1 MHVRDAADLRALLSS
16 IDGRGYG
23 AWKQLTGTWTLD
35 EMGLEVEKVQTD
47 PFAPPT
53 RLAVRCPAAQLALPE
68 GLVATTV
75 RRRALADHL
84 LRHVGSDL
92 EAPLA
97 IDVGGQQ
104 VIERSAARLDADG
117 ALTLRCTI
125 ALPDRR
131 RRVRSSAVERALLEQ
146 LPQVVAGLRW
156 PVLDQVAARTFVET
170 VEDAATLRDQLG
182 ERGLIAFVGDGGVLA
197 RRTGIDDRPAAS
209 QAVVPFTS
217 PPALRVEMDLPNRG
231 RVTGMGIQA
240 GVTAIVGGGFH
251 GKSTLLAAL
260 RAGVYDHVPGDGR
273 ELVVTRADAVTIRA
287 EDGRRVEQ
295 VDISAFI
302 DGVPDPVR
310 GVADTSR
317 FSSDNASGST
327 SQAAAIVE
335 ALEVGTG
342 LLLIDEDTAATNLMS
357 RDLRMEELITPAD
370 SASPAG
376 YAAEPITPLVD
387 LVRSLADDH
396 GVSTVLVAGSGG
408 DYLEVADRV
417 VQMDAFEARDVT
429 SRAREVTARVPG
441 RPPVPVR
448 FPAVPQR
455 VVDPTSVDA
464 RRRGRVKTRVFGL
477 DRLVFGNEE
486 IELGALAQLVD
497 RAQAAG
503 IAAALV
509 RLVED
514 GHLDGR
520 ATVREAIGGL
530 FAEVD
535 ASGVEVLRAGW
546 PGDLARPRPAEV
558 AAALNRL
565 RSVAVSDVA
574 Q

>member
-1 MHVRDAADLRALLSS
+1 VHDASDLRALLSS

-23 AWKQLTGTWTLD
+23 AWKQLAGTWALD
-35 EMGLEVEKVQTD
+35 ALDLEVEKVQTD

-68 GLVATTV
+68 ELVATVV

-84 LRHVGSDL
+84 LRVVGHHL

-125 ALPDRR
+125 VLPDRR
-131 RRVRSSAVERALLEQ
+131 RRVRSAAVEQALLEQ
-146 LPQVVAGLRW
+146 LPEAVAALRW
-156 PVLDQVAARTFVET
+156 SVLDQAAARAFVEC
-170 VEDAATLRDQLG
+170 VEDAATLREQLA
-182 ERGLIAFVGDGGVLA
+182 ERGLVAFVGDGAVLA
-197 RRTGIDDRPAAS
+197 RRTGIDDRPAVPE
-209 QAVVPFTS
+209 AVVPFAS
-217 PPALRVEMDLPNRG
+217 PPELRIEVDLPNRG
-231 RVTGMGIQA
+231 RVTGMGLDT
-240 GVTAIVGGGFH
+240 GVSLIVGGGFH
-251 GKSTLLAAL
+251 GKSTLLSAL

-273 ELVVTRADAVTIRA
+273 ELVVTRGDAVTIRA
-287 EDGRRVEQ
+287 EDGRRVER

-342 LLLIDEDTAATNLMS
+342 LLLIDEDTAATNLMA
-357 RDLRMEELITPAD
+357 RDLRMQELVTPAGGT
-370 SASPAG
+370 SPSV

-429 SRAREVTARVPG
+429 AQAREVTARVPG
-441 RPPVPVR
+441 RPAVPTR

-455 VVDPTSVDA
+455 IVDPATVDA

-477 DRLVFGNEE
+477 DRILFGNEE
-486 IELGALAQLVD
+486 IELGALEQLVD

-503 IAAALV
+503 VAAALV

-520 ATVREAIGGL
+520 ATVREAIDGL

-535 ASGVEVLRAGW
+535 ATGVGVLRAGW

-565 RSVAVSDVA
+565 RSLAVSDVRR
-574 Q
+574 

>member
-1 MHVRDAADLRALLSS
+1 MRDATDLRALLSS

-23 AWKQLTGTWTLD
+23 AWKQLAGTWALD
-35 EMGLEVEKVQTD
+35 ALDLEVEKVQTD

-53 RLAVRCPAAQLALPE
+53 RLVVRCPAAELALPE
-68 GLVATTV
+68 ELLATPV

-84 LRHVGSDL
+84 LRVVGARL
-92 EAPLA
+92 EPPLG

-117 ALTLRCTI
+117 ALTLRCTV

-131 RRVRSSAVERALLEQ
+131 RRVRSAAIERALLEQ
-146 LPQVVAGLRW
+146 LPEALADLSW
-156 PVLDQVAARTFVET
+156 AVLDQATARTFVES
-170 VEDAATLRDQLG
+170 VEDGATLRGLLA
-182 ERGLIAFVGDGGVLA
+182 ERGLVAFVGDGAALA
-197 RRTGIDDRPAAS
+197 RRTGIDDRPAAPEV
-209 QAVVPFTS
+209 VVPFTS
-217 PPALRVEMDLPNRG
+217 PPELRIEVDLPNRG
-231 RVTGMGIQA
+231 RVTGMGLQA
-240 GVTAIVGGGFH
+240 GVSLIVGGGFH

-295 VDISAFI
+295 VDISPFI

-317 FSSDNASGST
+317 FSTDNASGST

-342 LLLIDEDTAATNLMS
+342 LLLIDEDTAATNLMA

-370 SASPAG
+370 GASPSG

-396 GVSTVLVAGSGG
+396 GVSTVLVAGAAG

-429 SRAREVTARVPG
+429 ARARQVTDGVPG
-441 RPPVPVR
+441 RPPLQGR
-448 FPAVPQR
+448 FPTVPQR
-455 VVDPTSVDA
+455 VVNPATVDA

-477 DRLVFGNEE
+477 DRIVFGTEE
-486 IELGALAQLVD
+486 IELGALEQLVE
-497 RAQAAG
+497 RSQAAG
-503 IAAALV
+503 VAAALV

-514 GHLDGR
+514 GYLDGT
-520 ATVREAIGGL
+520 ATVREAIDGL
-530 FAEVD
+530 FAAVD
-535 ASGVEVLRAGW
+535 AAGVEVLRAGW
-546 PGDLARPRPAEV
+546 PGDLARPRPVEV

-565 RSVAVSDVA
+565 RSLAVIDVRR
-574 Q
+574 